1 MKNEIAPTMYY
12 AFGLHISSEIRLP
25 ELLETTGGAC
35 EADVEIKLGDLS
47 ADWRA
52 ADVEDD
58 FYAFENGRFLFYV
71 PEVAVY
77 SIRDGRQVIVSP
89 LAGIEEERIRLY
101 LLGTCMGSI
110 LMQRRILPLHGSAIV
125 VDGRAYAFIG
135 ESGAGKST
143 LAAAFRSRGYRLL
156 TDDVI
161 AVASGGEDGRTPVV
175 VPAYP
180 QQKLWQESIE
190 QLGLQSDRYRH
201 LYLSKY
207 AIPVTSAFSVDAVS
221 LAGVFELTRTDK
233 DEVTLSRC
241 QALERLALLRI
252 HTYRP
257 FLISRLAG
265 DQWHFSTVTGM
276 ASRIDLYRLQ
286 RPAAGFSAH
295 ALADAVLRTVLEGE
309 KVMQA

>member
-1 MKNEIAPTMYY
+1 MKNKIEPTMYY
-12 AFGLHISSEIRLP
+12 AFGLHISSEVSLP
-25 ELLETTGGAC
+25 ELVETTAWTG
-35 EADVEIKLGDLS
+35 EADVEIKLGDL
-47 ADWRA
+47 AEAWRA

-58 FYAFENGRFLFYV
+58 FYAFEDDRFLFYV

-77 SIRDGRQVIVSP
+77 SIRGGKQIIVSP
-89 LAGIEEERIRLY
+89 LSGTEEERIRLY

-110 LMQRRILPLHGSAIV
+110 LMQRRTLPLHGSAVV

-161 AVASGGEDGRTPVV
+161 AVASGGGDGYTPVV

-190 QLGLQSDRYRH
+190 QLGLQSERYRH

-207 AIPVTSAFSVDAVS
+207 AIPVTSAFSADAVP
-221 LAGVFELTRTDK
+221 LAGVFELTRTDG
-233 DEVTLSRC
+233 DEVVLSRC

-295 ALADAVLRTVLEGE
+295 ELADTVLRTVFEGE

>member
-1 MKNEIAPTMYY
+1 MRNTITPTMYQ
-12 AFGLHISSEIRLP
+12 AFGLHISSEINLP
-25 ELLETTGGAC
+25 ELVTTARIGG
-35 EADVEIKLGDLS
+35 ADVEIRLGDLS
-47 ADWRA
+47 KDWRA

-58 FYAFENGRFLFYV
+58 FYAFEEDRFLFYV

-77 SIRDGRQVIVSP
+77 AIRGGRQIIVSP
-89 LAGIEEERIRLY
+89 LAGAEDERLRLY
-101 LLGTCMGSI
+101 LLGTCMGAI
-110 LMQRRILPLHGSAIV
+110 LMQRRTLPLHGSAVV

-161 AVASGGEDGRTPVV
+161 AVASGGADGGTPVV
-175 VPAYP
+175 MPAYP

-207 AIPVTSAFSVDAVS
+207 AIPVTSGFSVDAVP
-221 LAGVFELTRTDK
+221 LAGVFELSRTDE
-233 DEVTLSRC
+233 DEVALTRC
-241 QALERLALLRI
+241 QALAKLALLRI

-257 FLISRLAG
+257 FFGFAIGGGPMAFFDSDRDGEPDRRVPLAAA
-265 DQWHFSTVTGM
+265 WR
-276 ASRIDLYRLQ
+276 RIFGAEDGRRGAAYR
-286 RPAAGFSAH
+286 
-295 ALADAVLRTVLEGE
+295 T
-309 KVMQA
+309 

>member
-1 MKNEIAPTMYY
+1 MKNTITPTMYQ
-12 AFGLHISSEIRLP
+12 AFGLHISSEISLP
-25 ELLETTGGAC
+25 ELVTTARIGG
-35 EADVEIKLGDLS
+35 ADVEIRLGDLS
-47 ADWRA
+47 KDWRA

-58 FYAFENGRFLFYV
+58 FYAFEDDRFLFYV

-77 SIRDGRQVIVSP
+77 AIRGGRQIVVSP
-89 LAGIEEERIRLY
+89 LAGAEDKRIRLY
-101 LLGTCMGSI
+101 LLGTCMGAI
-110 LMQRRILPLHGSAIV
+110 LMQRRTLPLHGSAVV

-161 AVASGGEDGRTPVV
+161 AVASGGADGGTPVV
-175 VPAYP
+175 MPAYP

-207 AIPVTSAFSVDAVS
+207 AIPVTSGFSVDAVP
-221 LAGVFELTRTDK
+221 LAGVFELSRTDG
-233 DEVTLSRC
+233 DEVALARC
-241 QALERLALLRI
+241 QVLERLALLRI

-286 RPAAGFSAH
+286 RPGGGFSAQEM
-295 ALADAVLRTVLEGE
+295 ADAVLRTVLEGE
-309 KVMQA
+309 KVMQG

>member
-1 MKNEIAPTMYY
+1 MKNTITPTMYQ
-12 AFGLHISSEIRLP
+12 AFGLHISSEISLP
-25 ELLETTGGAC
+25 ELVTTARIGG
-35 EADVEIKLGDLS
+35 ADVEIRLGDLS
-47 ADWRA
+47 KDWRA

-58 FYAFENGRFLFYV
+58 FYAFEDDRFLFYV

-77 SIRDGRQVIVSP
+77 AIRGGRQIVVSP
-89 LAGIEEERIRLY
+89 LAGAEDKRIRLY
-101 LLGTCMGSI
+101 LLGTCMGAI
-110 LMQRRILPLHGSAIV
+110 LMQRRTLPLHGSAVV

-161 AVASGGEDGRTPVV
+161 AVASGGADGGTPVV
-175 VPAYP
+175 MPAYP

-207 AIPVTSAFSVDAVS
+207 AIPVTSGFSVDAVP
-221 LAGVFELTRTDK
+221 LAGVFELSRTDE
-233 DEVTLSRC
+233 DEVALTRC

-286 RPAAGFSAH
+286 RPAGGFSAQEM
-295 ALADAVLRTVLEGE
+295 ADAVLRTVLEGE
-309 KVMQA
+309 KVMQG